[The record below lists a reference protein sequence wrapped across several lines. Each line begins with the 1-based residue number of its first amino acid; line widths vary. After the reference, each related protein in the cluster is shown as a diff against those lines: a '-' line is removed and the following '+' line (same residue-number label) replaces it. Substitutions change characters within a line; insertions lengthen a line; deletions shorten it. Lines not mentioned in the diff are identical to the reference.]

1 MSIHEFMERLTLI
14 LERFSNHRLNLNP
27 EKYRFGMS
35 ENKYFRYRMNALGL
49 TLSREKI
56 EKVLNFLLPHTG
68 AGL

>member
-1 MSIHEFMERLTLI
+1 MSTHEFMERLTLI

-35 ENKYFRYRMNALGL
+35 ENEYFGHRMNAQGL

-56 EKVLNFLLPHTG
+56 EKVLNFPLPRTG